1 LHKKYE
7 KINKHIIAQKVRK
20 NKQPFGGIQLI
31 LSGDFLQLPPVKSN
45 EFCYES
51 FSWDITIK
59 KIIYLDKIIRQ
70 KDNKFQNIL
79 NKIRI
84 GTYY

>member
-1 LHKKYE
+1 MRERE
-7 KINKHIIAQKVRK
+7 KPNTHTL
-20 NKQPFGGIQLI
+20 F
-31 LSGDFLQLPPVKSN
+31 SN